1 MKLAIEKHPEF
12 IKLAQFFKKMEA
24 IAEIMEIDVDD
35 LVQYPGNKKS
45 SMYLSFK
52 KNILSIAHKRKETFI
67 NRKDDGS
74 SAEEVPLVG
83 LTILLNKKEESD

>member
-35 LVQYPGNKKS
+35 LVQDPGNKKS
-45 SMYLSFK
+45 SMDMSFK
-52 KNILSIAHKRKETFI
+52 KNILSIAHKRAETII
-67 NRKDDGS
+67 NHKTGGS
-74 SAEEVPLVG
+74 LAEEAPL
-83 LTILLNKKEESD
+83 I